1 MSRLIHQFDRIEV
14 SLGKTKNQSKAAVP
28 RLNPLAFLNSLI
40 KALQDHDVPSP
51 QLFRLEEEFN
61 EPLEND
67 DEKSVRD
74 ITEKSISLDLS
85 GGV

>member
-1 MSRLIHQFDRIEV
+1 
-14 SLGKTKNQSKAAVP
+14 
-28 RLNPLAFLNSLI
+28 
-40 KALQDHDVPSP
+40 VPSP
-51 QLFRLEEEFN
+51 QLFRLEEELN

-67 DEKSVRD
+67 EEKSVQD